1 MTEPSRSG
9 LTPLEVARRAV
20 MAAGEI
26 AVSRF
31 GRPQKVESKGRGNL
45 VTETDKLS
53 EKAMIDI
60 IRQEYPQHNIV
71 SEESE
76 PSLSGSGYTWFFD
89 PIDGTNNYYFGLP
102 FFAMTAALAKGEE
115 ILLGLVYDPLRRELF
130 WAEKGKGAFL
140 NDSPISVGHRT
151 KLESSLIGFDLGY
164 SAEQRQ
170 EALRAAQRLWV
181 EMHSL
186 RVMGSAALGL
196 AYVAAGRFDLYF
208 HRFLF
213 PWDLTADILLINEAG
228 GLVTDWE
235 GKPAGVHS
243 TQLIAAN
250 QTLHG
255 EFMKFL
261 QGI

>member
-1 MTEPSRSG
+1 MTELSRSG

-20 MAAGEI
+20 MAAGEV

-31 GRPQKVESKGRGNL
+31 GRPQKVESKSRGNL
-45 VTETDKLS
+45 VTEADKLA

-60 IRQEYPQHNIV
+60 VRQEYPQHNIV

-102 FFAMTAALAKGEE
+102 FFAMTASLARGEE

-140 NDSPISVGHRT
+140 NDSPISVGRRT
-151 KLESSLIGFDLGY
+151 KLEAAFIGFDLGY
-164 SAEQRQ
+164 SQEQRQ
-170 EALRAAQRLWV
+170 EALRVARRLWI
-181 EMHSL
+181 EMYTL
-186 RVMGSAALGL
+186 RVLGSAALGL

-208 HRFLF
+208 HRFLY

-228 GLVTDWE
+228 GLVTDWD
-235 GKPAGVHS
+235 GKLAGVRS
-243 TQLIAAN
+243 TQVIAAN
-250 QTLHG
+250 STLHG
-255 EFMKFL
+255 EFMRL
-261 QGI
+261 IQGG

>member
-1 MTEPSRSG
+1 MTELSRSG

-20 MAAGEI
+20 MAAGEV
-26 AVSRF
+26 AVSHF

-45 VTETDKLS
+45 VTEADKLA

-76 PSLSGSGYTWFFD
+76 PSLSGSVYTWFFD

-102 FFAMTAALAKGEE
+102 FFAMTASLARGDE

-140 NDSPISVGHRT
+140 NDSPVSVGQRT
-151 KLESSLIGFDLGY
+151 KLESSLIGLDLGY
-164 SAEQRQ
+164 SAEHRR
-170 EALRAAQRLWV
+170 EVLLVAQKLWV

-235 GKPAGVHS
+235 GRPAGVRS

-250 QTLHG
+250 RALHG
-255 EFMKFL
+255 EFIKL
-261 QGI
+261 LRGS

>member
-1 MTEPSRSG
+1 MTELSCSG
-9 LTPLEVARRAV
+9 LTPLEVARQAV
-20 MAAGEI
+20 MAAGEV

-45 VTETDKLS
+45 VTEADKLA

-102 FFAMTAALAKGEE
+102 FFAMTASLARGDE

-130 WAEKGKGAFL
+130 RAEKGKGAFL
-140 NDSPISVGHRT
+140 NDSPISVGQRT
-151 KLESSLIGFDLGY
+151 KLESALIGFDLGY
-164 SAEQRQ
+164 SAEHRR
-170 EALRAAQRLWV
+170 EVLRVAQRLWV
-181 EMHSL
+181 DMHSL

-213 PWDLTADILLINEAG
+213 PWDLIADILLINEAG

-235 GKPAGVHS
+235 GEPAGVRS

-250 QTLHG
+250 RALHG
-255 EFMKFL
+255 EFIKQL
-261 QGI
+261 RGS

>member
-1 MTEPSRSG
+1 
-9 LTPLEVARRAV
+9 
-20 MAAGEI
+20 
-26 AVSRF
+26 
-31 GRPQKVESKGRGNL
+31 VESKSRGNL
-45 VTETDKLS
+45 VTEADKLA
-53 EKAMIDI
+53 EKVMIDI
-60 IRQEYPQHNIV
+60 VHQEYPQHNIV

-76 PSLSGSGYTWFFD
+76 PSLSRSGYTWFFD

-102 FFAMTAALAKGEE
+102 FFAIAAALARDDE

-130 WAEKGKGAFL
+130 WAEKGKGGFV
-140 NDSPISVGHRT
+140 NDSPISVGQRT
-151 KLESSLIGFDLGY
+151 KLETSLIGFDLGY
-164 SAEQRQ
+164 SVEQRR
-170 EALRAAQRLWV
+170 EAFQVARRLGV
-181 EMHSL
+181 QMHSL

-235 GKPAGVHS
+235 GKPAGIYS
-243 TQLIAAN
+243 TRVIAAN

-255 EFMKFL
+255 EFMKL
-261 QGI
+261 LRK